1 MDNDSGSSICDINTV
16 AAISPEIKLNYK
28 SQSTSNTSIPIQNDI
43 IKLPV
48 VITGCYGLV
57 LRKRVNKVFGS
68 YWTREYCM
76 IQFNI
81 LVFHKV
87 KYPFYI
93 TKSISVASIIKCEAS
108 VIDSCVF
115 SIFVNKSDDSCMS
128 SCRKKKVQ
136 IKLKCTSTV
145 DMQRWVLYI
154 NNNIKSWKNNKNSAK
169 NLISNEQYIERS
181 VAEGIIEKVTRKLKK
196 SNRALILN
204 QLNFIIKKRLIILL
218 SNSFNILLLN
228 KNRNSVTSIESN
240 ENECDGPLIFKRF
253 MKEVQ
258 ISVNILKSMFS
269 FSRIVESRLKLHWD
283 ILKKH
288 KTTTCILHEK
298 ITLRDLF
305 HIWRRQTLF
314 TRNQQKLCEKS
325 GNIKFDRCNSFYFE
339 KSLPVLIS
347 NQFNRINILASIF
360 NKRLRFAWNCLYAI
374 NIQERILLGLY
385 RYSQINS
392 LFHILEKIWR
402 VKVIKAFFALKFVQ
416 NASIY
421 QRRNKEIYLNIRYNS
436 KPMNNEI
443 ENEIIGLCRNTL

>member
-1 MDNDSGSSICDINTV
+1 MDNDSSSSICDINTV
-16 AAISPEIKLNYK
+16 AAVLPEIKLNCK

-48 VITGCYGLV
+48 VIAGCYGLV
-57 LRKRVNKVFGS
+57 LRKRVNKIFGS

-76 IQFNI
+76 IQSNI

-108 VIDSCVF
+108 LIDSCVF
-115 SIFVNKSDDSCMS
+115 SIFLNKSDDSCMS

-169 NLISNEQYIERS
+169 NLISNDQYIERS

-196 SNRALILN
+196 SNRALMLY

-218 SNSFNILLLN
+218 SNSFKILLLN
-228 KNRNSVTSIESN
+228 KNRNSVVSIESN
-240 ENECDGPLIFKRF
+240 ENECGPLILKRF

-258 ISVNILKSMFS
+258 MSVNILKSMFS

-288 KTTTCILHEK
+288 KTTTCILHER

-305 HIWRRQTLF
+305 HIWKRQTLF
-314 TRNQQKLCEKS
+314 TKNQQILYEKS
-325 GNIKFDRCNSFYFE
+325 GNIKFDRCYSFYFE

-360 NKRLRFAWNCLYAI
+360 NKRLRFAWNCLYTI
-374 NIQERILLGLY
+374 KIQERILIGLY
-385 RYSQINS
+385 RYNQINS

-402 VKVIKAFFALKFVQ
+402 VKVIKAFFTLKFMQ
-416 NASIY
+416 NTSIC
-421 QRRNKEIYLNIRYNS
+421 QGRNEEIYLNIKYNS
-436 KPMNNEI
+436 KPMNNKI
-443 ENEIIGLCRNTL
+443 ENEIIGLYKNTL